1 MRWPVALADDC
12 LSSLFA
18 ALMTHGEID
27 PLVREWLLKGVLAS
41 ARRGVPLDE
50 ALGLAGGGARTLRRR
65 LLTRRRDAH
74 LADALAAVAVGDEP
88 TDWERCRR
96 LAVEIRRFKAAVWP
110 RARKWD
116 APPTDWPAWKA
127 ALFHAAQIGIELPDS
142 PDALSAAWARVRHY
156 SRPRPP
162 GTVLELYL

>member
-1 MRWPVALADDC
+1 
-12 LSSLFA
+12 
-18 ALMTHGEID
+18 MT
-27 PLVREWLLKGVLAS
+27 REWLLKGVLAS
-41 ARRGVPLDE
+41 ARHGLPLDE
-50 ALGLAGGGARTLRRR
+50 ALCLAGGGARTLRRR

-74 LADALAAVAVGDEP
+74 LAEALAAVALGDEP

-96 LAVEIRRFKAAVWP
+96 LATEIRRFKAAVWP

-127 ALFHAAQIGIELPDS
+127 ALFRAAQTGIELPDS

-156 SRPRPP
+156 SRPCTP